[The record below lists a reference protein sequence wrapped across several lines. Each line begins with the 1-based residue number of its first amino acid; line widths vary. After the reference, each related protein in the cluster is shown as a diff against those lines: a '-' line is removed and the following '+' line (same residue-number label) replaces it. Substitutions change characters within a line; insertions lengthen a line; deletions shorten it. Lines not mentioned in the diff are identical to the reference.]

1 MVKCLFY
8 RMQLIFIRWASR
20 GNSVRSI
27 VALVALTSSYVN
39 ASPVQGLPPG
49 MTMHRIQA
57 GSLDASGWA
66 VAESTHGAF
75 AVKIPCTFND
85 FSMDQSAANTP
96 VIKSY
101 TLGCLRPDKRK
112 FSATRIQ
119 YRNGAKDAR
128 SFFENNAKGEGRPGA
143 HISRSTYKDMPVV
156 DIAIENKALCG
167 FLRYVLAHDDVLLLA
182 TEAPRGS
189 CQGLDAQSTEFF
201 TSLSVWEHDAQQ

>member
-1 MVKCLFY
+1 M
-8 RMQLIFIRWASR
+8 
-20 GNSVRSI
+20 RSI
-27 VALVALTSSYVN
+27 VALVAITIGYVN
-39 ASPVQGLPPG
+39 ASPAQGLPPG

-75 AVKIPCTFND
+75 AVKMPCTFND
-85 FSMDQSAANTP
+85 FSMDQSVAHTP

-101 TLGCLRPDKRK
+101 TLGCVRPDERK

-128 SFFENNAKGEGRPGA
+128 SFFENIARGEGRSGA
-143 HISRSTYKDMPVV
+143 HIARSTYMGMPVV
-156 DIAIENKALCG
+156 DIIIDNTAQCG
-167 FLRYVLAHDDVLLLA
+167 FLRYVLADDDTLLLA

-189 CQGLDAQSTEFF
+189 CQGLDAQSSEFF
-201 TSLSVWEHDAQQ
+201 TSLSVRDRDAQY